1 MAWERDWDPG
11 DLVRADID
19 FAGRGAVQWWG
30 PWAPHGAE
38 GSAGGAL
45 ARMSRI
51 SEGIAGVDLSGWEG
65 SASRAAGEA
74 WVGVQER
81 AGLVEEQLAAA
92 ALATRALDE
101 AVREALL
108 HAAGGA

>member
-1 MAWERDWDPG
+1 MAWQRDWDPG

-19 FAGRGAVQWWG
+19 FTGRGAVQWWG
-30 PWAPHGAE
+30 PWSPHGAE

-51 SEGIAGVDLSGWEG
+51 SEGIASLDLSGWEG
-65 SASRAAGEA
+65 PAARAAGEA
-74 WVGVQER
+74 WVGVQGR
-81 AGLVEEQLAAA
+81 AALVEDQLAGA

-108 HAAGGA
+108 RAAGGA